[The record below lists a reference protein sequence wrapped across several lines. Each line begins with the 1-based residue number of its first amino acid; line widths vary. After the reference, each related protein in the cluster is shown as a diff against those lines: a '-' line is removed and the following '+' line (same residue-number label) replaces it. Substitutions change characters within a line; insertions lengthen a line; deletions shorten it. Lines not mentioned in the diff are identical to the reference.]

1 MIGSLADRQATESW
15 TLDDRAVIE
24 SERKQIVKGLQESF
38 GQFRLAALSEAVDE
52 IESLIQQHCGQRIR
66 ELLVAVSNL
75 RVVPASSYL
84 LGPGDEYFE
93 LVVTN
98 DPRKTGVLLVTVL
111 ARSPYESQPLTKRV
125 RRISGYGR
133 YDKVEVLL
141 PRCITEHAT
150 LIVESVVAICES
162 GYAWI
167 RERIEELVASE
178 EVALGARLYR
188 YARTIFPSRKIN
200 ENLWFAVVSEQWG
213 FRLIDGTVVDRAF
226 DLMKPQALEYGHSTT
241 KLVAELLQTRLPREK
256 LLMQQA
262 LTLGQCIDV
271 SLADAQY
278 RQEGSIYASVLSALY
293 GSDAFTIFP
302 IRQEGQFS
310 ILALFPTGMS
320 LVKERLIE
328 HKDEMCEIASTI
340 GCEVKQAEKLFDR
353 DRRWRDGLRGI
364 YDDVLV
370 LNPSLFG
377 VGVDAKALLRKLDP
391 RRLKEWIEKRSS

>member
-1 MIGSLADRQATESW
+1 
-15 TLDDRAVIE
+15 
-24 SERKQIVKGLQESF
+24 
-38 GQFRLAALSEAVDE
+38 
-52 IESLIQQHCGQRIR
+52 
-66 ELLVAVSNL
+66 
-75 RVVPASSYL
+75 
-84 LGPGDEYFE
+84 
-93 LVVTN
+93 
-98 DPRKTGVLLVTVL
+98 
-111 ARSPYESQPLTKRV
+111 
-125 RRISGYGR
+125 
-133 YDKVEVLL
+133 
-141 PRCITEHAT
+141 
-150 LIVESVVAICES
+150 VAICES